1 MNYTKYR
8 AATLAGRVRLTFSHK
23 WIAHADTAQG
33 VKTLGKKQEAKWMC
47 ISSRFGV
54 SPSPETPSQAGPQAK
69 GRAAIA
75 AHCGQTGCPT
85 ASLRGSFPQSPR
97 TARVI
102 NWHNLGENEM
112 QKETIHQLIQDKN
125 KELER
130 VVLRSAE
137 SVIEQISKQ
146 QEVIRAAEEKIT
158 ELRKELLA
166 LEVKQVNA
174 KDILGEE

>member
-1 MNYTKYR
+1 
-8 AATLAGRVRLTFSHK
+8 
-23 WIAHADTAQG
+23 
-33 VKTLGKKQEAKWMC
+33 
-47 ISSRFGV
+47 
-54 SPSPETPSQAGPQAK
+54 
-69 GRAAIA
+69 
-75 AHCGQTGCPT
+75 
-85 ASLRGSFPQSPR
+85 
-97 TARVI
+97 
-102 NWHNLGENEM
+102 M

-146 QEVIRAAEEKIT
+146 QEVIRNAEEKIA